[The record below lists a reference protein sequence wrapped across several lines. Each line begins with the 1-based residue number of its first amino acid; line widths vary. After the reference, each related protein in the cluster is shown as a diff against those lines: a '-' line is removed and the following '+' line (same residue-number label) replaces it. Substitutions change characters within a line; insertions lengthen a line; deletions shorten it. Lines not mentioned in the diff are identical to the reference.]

1 MFANIHNKSLNRQIS
16 KDLIYKYATYFGKHV
31 TIYHSIHLLILP
43 GFRFN
48 SNRSE
53 GLLGFVL
60 TPTFPTVSA
69 TPVRKPMNR
78 GSEAAVCREYSYAAL
93 SVQGCCTVGAR
104 LLHHRYTYA
113 GLTVYLY
120 WTDGIPM
127 LDYRYTYAELSVY
140 LC

>member
-1 MFANIHNKSLNRQIS
+1 MLQFIIPPLF
-16 KDLIYKYATYFGKHV
+16 T
-31 TIYHSIHLLILP
+31 LP

-48 SNRSE
+48 PNRPE

-78 GSEAAVCREYSYAAL
+78 VSEAAVCREYSYAAL

-104 LLHHRYTYA
+104 LLHHQCKA
-113 GLTVYLY
+113 AAPSIYLC
-120 WTDGIPM
+120 WAIDIPM
-127 LDYRYTYAELSVY
+127 LD
-140 LC
+140 